1 MNYYPSFLNLIGKR
15 AVVIGG
21 GRVAERKILTLLKA
35 GARVTVIS
43 PQLTKRIEKEKHKN
57 DLKHISRHYRKGDLK
72 NAFIIIAATDSQ
84 VINKQVSKDA
94 LCLVNIVDTPS
105 LCNFI
110 VPSVVKRGPLT
121 IAISTSG
128 VSPALSKTIRKELEK
143 LYGSEFSR
151 YLKFLEKFRKEAK
164 KEIPDKT
171 KRAAFLKSLASKEII
186 EMLRQRGIEETKK
199 YVLSQCK
206 EIVKID
212 NKSHTKGVKP

>member
-1 MNYYPSFLNLIGKR
+1 LNYYPSFLNLIGKR

-35 GARVTVIS
+35 DARVTVIS
-43 PQLTKRIEKEKHKN
+43 PQLTKRIEKEKRKN
-57 DLKHISRHYRKGDLK
+57 NIKHISRHYRKGDLK

-84 VINKQVSKDA
+84 AINKHISEDA
-94 LCLVNIVDTPS
+94 LCLVNVVDAPS

-128 VSPALSKTIRKELEK
+128 VSPAFSKSIRKELEK
-143 LYGSEFSR
+143 LYSSEFSR
-151 YLKFLEKFRKEAK
+151 YLKFLEKFRKKAK

-171 KRAAFLKSLASKEII
+171 KRAAFLKSLASKEMI
-186 EMLRQRGIEETKK
+186 EMLRKK
-199 YVLSQCK
+199 GFK
-206 EIVKID
+206 EVVKILQ
-212 NKSHTKGVKP
+212 

>member
-35 GARVTVIS
+35 DARVTVIS
-43 PQLTKRIEKEKHKN
+43 PQLTKRIEKEKRKN
-57 DLKHISRHYRKGDLK
+57 NIKHISRHYRKGDLK

-84 VINKQVSKDA
+84 AINKHISEDA
-94 LCLVNIVDTPS
+94 LCLVNVVDAPS

-128 VSPALSKTIRKELEK
+128 VSPAFSKSIRKELEK
-143 LYGSEFSR
+143 LYSSEFSR
-151 YLKFLEKFRKEAK
+151 YLKFLEKFRKKAK

-171 KRAAFLKSLASKEII
+171 KRAAFLKSLASKEMI
-186 EMLRQRGIEETKK
+186 EMLRKK
-199 YVLSQCK
+199 GFK
-206 EIVKID
+206 EVVKILQ
-212 NKSHTKGVKP
+212 

>member
-1 MNYYPSFLNLIGKR
+1 MNYYPSFLNLKGKR

-43 PQLTKRIEKEKHKN
+43 PQLTKRIEKEKRKN
-57 DLKHISRHYRKGDLK
+57 NIKHISRHYRKGDLK

-84 VINKQVSKDA
+84 VINKHVSEDA
-94 LCLVNIVDTPS
+94 LCLVNVVDAPS

-128 VSPALSKTIRKELEK
+128 VSPALSRSIRKELEK

-151 YLKFLEKFRKEAK
+151 YLKFLEKFRKK
-164 KEIPDKT
+164 VVKEIPDKT
-171 KRAAFLKSLASKEII
+171 KRAAFLKSLASKEMI
-186 EMLRQRGIEETKK
+186 EMLRKK
-199 YVLSQCK
+199 GFK
-206 EIVKID
+206 EVVKILQ
-212 NKSHTKGVKP
+212 